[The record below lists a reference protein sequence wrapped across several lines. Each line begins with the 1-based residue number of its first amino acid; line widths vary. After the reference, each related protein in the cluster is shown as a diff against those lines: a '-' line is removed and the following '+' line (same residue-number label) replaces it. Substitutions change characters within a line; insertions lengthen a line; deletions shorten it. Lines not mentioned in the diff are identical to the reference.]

1 MSADVATPTP
11 NAGRRRVNLTV
22 MAEYLKEARE
32 FGLNL
37 SQVLEESLRAALKSE
52 RERRWHEENR
62 AAIEK
67 INARIEREGL
77 WHKGL
82 TAWY

>member
-1 MSADVATPTP
+1 MSNQTTASTS
-11 NAGRRRVNLTV
+11 AGRRRVNLTV
-22 MAEYLKEARE
+22 LADYLSEARE

-37 SQVLEESLRAALKSE
+37 SQVLEESLRTTLKRE
-52 RERRWHEENR
+52 RERRWREDNR
-62 AAIEK
+62 AAIEHF
-67 INARIEREGL
+67 NARIEREGL